1 MAKKISMP
9 KSANYA
15 TGLMRFS
22 LAHLAKCNA
31 IVKKGKNP
39 KKRTPKTKRSL
50 KVPKLSSKITPGT
63 VVVILAGRYAGK
75 RVVFLKQMEK
85 SGLLLVTGPFSIN
98 GVPVRRIAQKFVL
111 PTSTKIDVSGV
122 KVPDNMTDDYFK
134 RTKYFGKEKKDI
146 FEQGKQEYTLT
157 EARKADQKTI
167 DTAVLGS
174 IKKNPEG
181 KFLAGYLRTNFGLS
195 KRQYPHNMVF

>member
-1 MAKKISMP
+1 MP

-85 SGLLLVTGPFSIN
+85 SGLLLVTGMF
-98 GVPVRRIAQKFVL
+98 L
-111 PTSTKIDVSGV
+111 
-122 KVPDNMTDDYFK
+122 Y
-134 RTKYFGKEKKDI
+134 YYDI
-146 FEQGKQEYTLT
+146 FLF
-157 EARKADQKTI
+157 
-167 DTAVLGS
+167 
-174 IKKNPEG
+174 
-181 KFLAGYLRTNFGLS
+181 FLLL
-195 KRQYPHNMVF
+195 